1 MLWRGR
7 GVGGGGGGAGVGRG
21 GLARRRRQPPRLVLA
36 RYGGL
41 RPSWRRRD
49 RHHTHDRLGWIRR
62 GGVLLPLCVRRLH
75 TTQERRSIASGG
87 AGAGGEQ
94 AVGGTV
100 VEYVVEAACRA
111 ARLAHEARLCHLCE
125 RGGLLLLADL
135 CARGYAT
142 LLGVGDPVGVVSAL
156 LDPAEVGHRR
166 GRQRR
171 RAPLDQARS
180 ARRHVCVPGDPRRRR
195 HRNER
200 QPGVGGG
207 GFDAIVDTR
216 RTSHPWRRLGQRVA
230 VSHLARIHPTPAAN

>member
-7 GVGGGGGGAGVGRG
+7 GVSGGGGGAGVDVEGSRG
-21 GLARRRRQPPRLVLA
+21 G
-36 RYGGL
+36 GDS
-41 RPSWRRRD
+41 RPASSSPD
-49 RHHTHDRLGWIRR
+49 TAACGRR
-62 GGVLLPLCVRRLH
+62 GEGEIGITPTTGWAGSDEAASCSLCVRPLH
-75 TTQERRSIASGG
+75 TTQERRSITSEGPAPAVSKPWAEPLWNMWWKLPAAPPVLRTRLGCATSAS
-87 AGAGGEQ
+87 
-94 AVGGTV
+94 
-100 VEYVVEAACRA
+100 AADCSCWRT
-111 ARLAHEARLCHLCE
+111 
-125 RGGLLLLADL
+125 

-216 RTSHPWRRLGQRVA
+216 RTSHPWRRLRKRVA